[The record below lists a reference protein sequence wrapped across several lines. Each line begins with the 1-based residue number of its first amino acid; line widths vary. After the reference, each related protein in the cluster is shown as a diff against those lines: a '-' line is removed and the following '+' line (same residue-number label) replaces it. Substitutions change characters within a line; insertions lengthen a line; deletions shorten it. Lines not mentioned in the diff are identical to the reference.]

1 MWLLVLDNQ
10 CLTKSHMPKWQ
21 MARPS
26 CQNGRRAITCC
37 IASTYDESKK
47 IFTKGVDSADT
58 KGILIASHDKKPN
71 DHDAKKSSDWHLTS
85 DVLDGKICLLG
96 LDNTTNLESLL

>member
-1 MWLLVLDNQ
+1 
-10 CLTKSHMPKWQ
+10 MPKWQ

-26 CQNGRRAITCC
+26 CQNGTQILFML
-37 IASTYDESKK
+37 D
-47 IFTKGVDSADT
+47 VDSADT

-71 DHDAKKSSDWHLTS
+71 DHDTKKSSDWHLTS

-96 LDNTTNLESLL
+96 LDNTTNLEVCYEEVFFYR

>member
-1 MWLLVLDNQ
+1 MSISRSLRGHTSDPSPPNLVTLLAL
-10 CLTKSHMPKWQ
+10 
-21 MARPS
+21 
-26 CQNGRRAITCC
+26 
-37 IASTYDESKK
+37 
-47 IFTKGVDSADT
+47 DSADT

-96 LDNTTNLESLL
+96 LDNTTNLEVCYEEVFFYR